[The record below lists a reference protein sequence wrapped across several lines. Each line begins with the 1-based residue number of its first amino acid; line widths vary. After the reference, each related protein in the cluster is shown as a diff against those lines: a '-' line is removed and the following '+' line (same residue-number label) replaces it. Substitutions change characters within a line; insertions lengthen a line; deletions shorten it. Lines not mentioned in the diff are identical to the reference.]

1 MIKESLEISLDTL
14 KHRKT
19 SSALTVLGIV
29 IGISAI
35 ISLLSIG
42 IGLEQ
47 SISEQI
53 EGMGSDKIMVMPGS
67 GDGFDL
73 STSMSAFTTESL
85 TDEDVETIEDITGVK
100 MAAGLLMKTLPIK
113 YKDEVVTTYVT
124 GGTVEAYNKLWL
136 EMKIFEIDEG
146 RTVKEGESGVTA
158 VGSRIVD
165 DIFEDDVE
173 IGDTLYIKD
182 KKFKVIG
189 NLKSIGNSQDDQNIY
204 ITLDDMRELV
214 GGKDSLTLIYV
225 QVSNTNN
232 IDDVAEKIEKKLED
246 KYGENTITT
255 LTSEQ
260 MSEMMSSIFSILTFV
275 LGGIAS
281 IALIVAGVGIANTM
295 FISVTERTREIGVM
309 KAIGA
314 TNYNVM
320 EIFLIESA
328 LLGFLGGA
336 IGCAIG
342 YILSLIINVVAVGMI
357 PVTFEATV
365 TLEMILL
372 GLGFSTIVGIISGLW
387 PARKAAKMQPIEALR
402 YE

>member
-1 MIKESLEISLDTL
+1 MFQESLKISLDTL

-47 SISEQI
+47 SISEQL
-53 EGMGSDKIMVMPGS
+53 EGMGSDKIMIMPGS
-67 GDGFDL
+67 GDGFDF
-73 STSMSAFTTESL
+73 SSFSAFVGESL
-85 TDEDVETIEDITGVK
+85 IDKDVEIVEDISGIK
-100 MAAGLLMKTLPIK
+100 MAAGLLFKTLPIK
-113 YKDEVVTTYVT
+113 YKDEVVTTYVI

-136 EMKIFEIDEG
+136 EMKIFEINEG
-146 RTVKEGESGVTA
+146 RSVRESESGVTA
-158 VGSRIVD
+158 IGSRIVD
-165 DIFEDDVE
+165 DVFENEVK

-182 KKFKVIG
+182 KKFKIIG
-189 NLKSIGNSQDDQNIY
+189 NLKSIGNSQDDQNVY

-214 GGKDSLTLIYV
+214 GGKDSLTMIYA
-225 QVSNTNN
+225 QVSNAKN
-232 IDDVAEKIEKKLED
+232 IDYVAEKIEKKLEN

-275 LGGIAS
+275 VGGIAS
-281 IALIVAGVGIANTM
+281 ISLIVAGVGIANTM
-295 FISVTERTREIGVM
+295 FISVMERTREIGVM
-309 KAIGA
+309 KATGA

-320 EIFLIESA
+320 EIFLVESS
-328 LLGFLGGA
+328 LLGLIGGV
-336 IGCAIG
+336 IGCIIG
-342 YILSLIINVVAVGMI
+342 FIISQIINVVAVEMI

-365 TLEMILL
+365 TPEMVVFSLL
-372 GLGFSTIVGIISGLW
+372 FSTIVGIMSGLW
-387 PARKAAKMQPIEALR
+387 PARKAAKMQPVEALR

>member
-1 MIKESLEISLDTL
+1 
-14 KHRKT
+14 
-19 SSALTVLGIV
+19 
-29 IGISAI
+29 
-35 ISLLSIG
+35 
-42 IGLEQ
+42 
-47 SISEQI
+47 
-53 EGMGSDKIMVMPGS
+53 
-67 GDGFDL
+67 
-73 STSMSAFTTESL
+73 
-85 TDEDVETIEDITGVK
+85 
-100 MAAGLLMKTLPIK
+100 
-113 YKDEVVTTYVT
+113 
-124 GGTVEAYNKLWL
+124 
-136 EMKIFEIDEG
+136 MKIFEIDEG

-225 QVSNTNN
+225 QVSNTKN

>member
-1 MIKESLEISLDTL
+1 MIIESLEISIDTL

-19 SSALTVLGIV
+19 SSLLTILGIV

-42 IGLEQ
+42 VGLEQ
-47 SISEQI
+47 SIYEQL

-67 GDGFDL
+67 GGGLDI
-73 STSMSAFTTESL
+73 SAMTAESL
-85 TDEDVETIEDITGVK
+85 TDDDVETIEGISGVK
-100 MAAGLLMKTLPIK
+100 MAAGLLFKTLPVK
-113 YKDEVVTTYVT
+113 FKDEVVSVYVS
-124 GGTVEAYNKLWL
+124 GGTADAYNKMFLD
-136 EMKIFEIDEG
+136 MKVFEINEG
-146 RTVKEGESGVTA
+146 RTIRNGERGVA
-158 VGSRIVD
+158 AIGYLIVD
-165 DIFEDDVE
+165 SVFENKVN
-173 IGDTLYIKD
+173 IGDSIYIKN

-204 ITLDDMRELV
+204 IHLDDMREIV
-214 GGKDSLTLIYV
+214 GGKEYLTMIYV

-232 IDDVAEKIEKKLED
+232 IDNIAEKIKDKLED
-246 KYGENTITT
+246 KYGENTITA

-260 MSEMMSSIFSILTFV
+260 MAEMTSSIFSILTFV
-275 LGGIAS
+275 VGGIAS
-281 IALIVAGVGIANTM
+281 ISLVVAGVGIANTM
-295 FISVTERTREIGVM
+295 FISVMERTKEIGVM

-328 LLGFLGGA
+328 MLGFLGGS

-342 YILSLIINVVAVGMI
+342 YILSIIINVVAVGSLPI
-357 PVTFEATV
+357 TFEATV
-365 TLEMILL
+365 TAEMILL
-372 GLGFSTIVGIISGLW
+372 GLGFSVIIGIVSGIW
-387 PARKAAKMQPIEALR
+387 PARRAAKLQPVEALR